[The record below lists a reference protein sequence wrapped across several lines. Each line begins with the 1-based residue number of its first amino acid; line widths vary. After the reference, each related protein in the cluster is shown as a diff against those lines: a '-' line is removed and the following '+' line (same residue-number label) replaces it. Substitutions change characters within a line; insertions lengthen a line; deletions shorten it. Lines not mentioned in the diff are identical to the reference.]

1 MKILYSDPKKRKLQR
16 FELVLVAVLLPL
28 GLFFGTKAFI
38 RWTKFSHA
46 EEYARQAD
54 VLSHEG
60 RSKEASEALERAV
73 EVYPEYVGAWQ
84 ALAVSYHLRHNFIA
98 AHDAYERA
106 VEANPGNGDLYRDLA
121 TSYHYIG
128 KHAEE
133 LEAAKRAIVLPTS
146 DPLFT
151 HRVYERAQREA
162 SGEIPKEKLIIDN
175 ASLVRAIELGSI
187 PEHAH
192 HDHDA
197 E

>member
-1 MKILYSDPKKRKLQR
+1 MKLLYSDPKKRKLQR
-16 FELVLVAVLLPL
+16 VEFALISVLLPL
-28 GLFFGTKAFI
+28 GLYFGTNAFI

-46 EEYARQAD
+46 EELARQAD

-60 RSKEASEALERAV
+60 RSKESSEALERAV
-73 EVYPEYVGAWQ
+73 EIYPEYVSAWQ
-84 ALAVSYHLRHNFIA
+84 ALAVSYHLRHNFMA

-128 KHAEE
+128 KHDEE
-133 LEAAKRAIVLPTS
+133 LEAAKKAIVLPTS

-151 HRVYERAQREA
+151 HRVYDRALREA

-175 ASLVRAIELGSI
+175 ASLVRAIELGSV
-187 PEHAH
+187 PEYTH
-192 HDHDA
+192 HDHQP